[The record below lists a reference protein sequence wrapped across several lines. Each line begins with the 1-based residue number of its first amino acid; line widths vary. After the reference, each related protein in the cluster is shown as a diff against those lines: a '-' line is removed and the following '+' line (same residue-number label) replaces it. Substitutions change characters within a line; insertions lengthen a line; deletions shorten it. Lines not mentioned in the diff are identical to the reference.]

1 MENNRAIVK
10 FNGGKGT
17 ILCSKCKVML
27 FSYLTSALWEKI
39 NSPEGM
45 TAQYCEKHVPRNRS
59 L

>member
-1 MENNRAIVK
+1 MKKRAITV
-10 FNGGKGT
+10 FNNGNGS

-27 FSYLTSALWEKI
+27 FSYLTSALWDKI

-45 TAQYCEKHVPRNRS
+45 TAQYCEKHIPKNRS